1 MIKKYTNRFEIT
13 DRVCIV
19 TGGGGLIGLKHSEAI
34 IEGGGIPVL
43 LDIIQAGMDRNT
55 KILKEGKQIIEM
67 FLPF

>member
-55 KILKEGKQIIEM
+55 KILKEEYGDDI
-67 FLPF
+67 